1 MGTHAAYLTQPEAV
15 PIGVLSLVSARET
28 RGSYLQSADVAC
40 CLLAAQGGYGGGG
53 GASVGTIVD
62 NVTGDKVC

>member
-1 MGTHAAYLTQPEAV
+1 MRTQAACLTQSEAV
-15 PIGVLSLVSARET
+15 PIGALSVVSARET
-28 RGSYLQSADVAC
+28 RGSYLQSADVTR
-40 CLLAAQGGYGGGG
+40 CLLPTQGGYGGGG